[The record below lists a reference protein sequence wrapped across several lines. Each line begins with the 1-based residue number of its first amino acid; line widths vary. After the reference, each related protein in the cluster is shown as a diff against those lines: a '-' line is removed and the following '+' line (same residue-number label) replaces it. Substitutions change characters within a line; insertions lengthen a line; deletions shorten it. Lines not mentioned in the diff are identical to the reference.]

1 MPKITFTSH
10 MHPQTSHSLLHS
22 LLVCGW
28 WGWLLQECFFL
39 VWVFCFCFVFQLQW
53 EIFFFILVWV
63 MVILVYL
70 ICFCMREDFVVSVI
84 FLGGGG
90 WEVNDMFG
98 SLDRCL
104 FDLSDSR
111 GCIFRKYYHRG
122 WTTLFNDN
130 EILGQFCPFWVSK
143 NGIKL
148 NSFPS
153 RYSIYLSSFHYPH
166 GNNFLGVC
174 IYDHLNIQTG
184 KRNSA
189 VSRETWTLKWWTG
202 VLPVI
207 FQWGGSVTQ
216 FTEDSTHI
224 SL

>member
-1 MPKITFTSH
+1 MWVVGVVAAR
-10 MHPQTSHSLLHS
+10 M
-22 LLVCGW
+22 
-28 WGWLLQECFFL
+28 FFFVFFGL
-39 VWVFCFCFVFQLQW
+39 SFLFLFCFSAAVRD
-53 EIFFFILVWV
+53 IFFILVWV

-189 VSRETWTLKWWTG
+189 VSRETWTLNSDGQGW
-202 VLPVI
+202 LPVI